1 MSAKRQAVDHRVT
14 VALRGGAARQAEWC
28 GGPLDRVS
36 LAEPRDEVLIHRLG
50 GSSSLQF
57 GNSGTNKNCDAV
69 MTRWP
74 RGVASPLVAAAA
86 LIATP
91 WAVRAQSC
99 VDDADGVMF
108 SYGLTC
114 ELTVSAYPVNGCA
127 QEMSSIGWPVPV
139 GTTVADECPSLC
151 NVCTD
156 TSHDDAADD
165 LQDNLPS
172 EQQFLNVAYRA
183 PAVASGHSGES
194 VAARVT
200 DGYAGPSN
208 EWVSASKPPTA
219 HWVIVSIPHVGGEP
233 QWIESVYVIA
243 GEQPASARQ
252 DHGVCSWQL
261 LVWAGDSGADLATVQ
276 AATTGW
282 VVATHSH
289 PNDPI
294 FAQHTKHMNFPPVR
308 TPYVKLLIDQTPC
321 SADSDH
327 EEHDGA
333 TCHDDPSFM
342 YDMYTCADL
351 PSNMCRGPASSSCPM
366 RCGSCG
372 QDSNSGGNQGATHGS
387 MASFA
392 SVAEIQIISCVI
404 CTAPPV
410 DDPDYTGQVV
420 NTFDHTLVGYWAID
434 DHTLRDYAGGDNNAE
449 IHGNVVVTRDPARGP
464 VLEFFGTPQSY
475 VEVPTAPE
483 FDLNSYTVMFWVQ
496 AYDIGRKQ
504 CIFAHGESFESDF
517 PPDIE
522 DSACCLHPPMHTT
535 PFEWIRSIPTSIPS
549 N

>member
-1 MSAKRQAVDHRVT
+1 
-14 VALRGGAARQAEWC
+14 
-28 GGPLDRVS
+28 
-36 LAEPRDEVLIHRLG
+36 
-50 GSSSLQF
+50 
-57 GNSGTNKNCDAV
+57 

-99 VDDADGVMF
+99 VDDADGVML

-172 EQQFLNVAYRA
+172 EQQFLNVAHRA
-183 PAVASGHSGES
+183 PAVASGHSSES

-219 HWVIVSIPHVGGEP
+219 HWVIVSIPHVAEEP
-233 QWIESVYVIA
+233 QWIESIYVIA

-321 SADSDH
+321 GADSSY
-327 EEHDGA
+327 EEHD
-333 TCHDDPSFM
+333 
-342 YDMYTCADL
+342 
-351 PSNMCRGPASSSCPM
+351 
-366 RCGSCG
+366 
-372 QDSNSGGNQGATHGS
+372 GATHGS
-387 MASFA
+387 MASFT

-483 FDLNSYTVMFWVQ
+483 FDLNTYTVMFWVQ

-522 DSACCLHPPMHTT
+522 DSACCLHPPPCTRHLLNGYALSPH
-535 PFEWIRSIPTSIPS
+535 PFHLTDGLAAVGCRGP
-549 N
+549 